1 MIESGDDESDISDNL
16 QKKINDTLSLDM
28 EIVTIVTQENPLA
41 TLNELDT
48 IYSLADIY
56 DMLEIIALQ
65 AAIREEQTKKA
76 KQQQ

>member
-1 MIESGDDESDISDNL
+1 MIESGGDESDISDKL

-48 IYSLADIY
+48 VYSLADIY